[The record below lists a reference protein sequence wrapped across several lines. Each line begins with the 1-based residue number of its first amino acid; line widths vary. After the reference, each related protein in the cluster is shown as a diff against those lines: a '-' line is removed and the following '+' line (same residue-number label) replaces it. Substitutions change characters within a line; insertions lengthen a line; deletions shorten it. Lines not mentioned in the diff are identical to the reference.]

1 MSKSFGFDTLGLH
14 AGFTPDDRHG
24 SRAVPIHQTTSYM
37 FHDTEHAAALYNL
50 EVGGHLYT
58 RISNPTIGVLENRMA
73 ALDEG
78 VAAVA
83 VATGMSAVFL
93 SVLALCSQG
102 DHIVASS
109 QMYGGNINLLEHT
122 MSRFGVTTSFVDPTD
137 HDAIAAA
144 IQPNTKMVFG
154 EVIGNPGLDVM
165 DISAVAE
172 IAHAAGVPLVIDATL
187 NTPYLMKPLKH
198 GANIVI
204 HSLTKWIGGHGVAM
218 GGIIV
223 DGGNFDWG
231 QNDRFPTLTKPH
243 FAFQG
248 VNLWEEFGPAA
259 FSMRV
264 RSEGLYNIGPTLSPM
279 NAFHILQGLETL
291 GMRMERHMANTIEL
305 VEFLKN
311 HDGVA
316 WVNHPGLADHP
327 CHDIAMRQM
336 PKGAG
341 SIVTMGL
348 KGGREASQTFIEKV
362 ELASHLANVGDART
376 LVIHPGSTTHSH
388 ISADAMKAAGLTD
401 DLIRVSVG
409 LEDINDIKA
418 DFDRAIKTA
427 QKIVQRKHAIKGA

>member
-1 MSKSFGFDTLGLH
+1 MSKSFGFDTLALH
-14 AGFTPDDRHG
+14 AGYTPDDRHG

-37 FHDTEHAAALYNL
+37 FHDTEHAASLYNL

-58 RISNPTIGVLENRMA
+58 RISNPTIAALENRLA

-93 SVLALCSQG
+93 SIIALASQG

-137 HDAIAAA
+137 LDAIAAA
-144 IQPNTKMVFG
+144 IRPNTKMVFG

-165 DISAVAE
+165 DVAAVAE
-172 IAHAAGVPLVIDATL
+172 VAHAGGVPLVIDATL
-187 NTPYLMKPLKH
+187 NTPYLIKPIKH

-218 GGIIV
+218 GGIII

-243 FAFQG
+243 FAFQE

-264 RSEGLYNIGPTLSPM
+264 RSEGMYNIGPTLSPT

-291 GMRMERHMANTIEL
+291 GMRMERHMCNTAEL
-305 VEFLKN
+305 IAFLQN

-316 WVNHPGLADHP
+316 WVNHPSLADHP
-327 CHDIAMRQM
+327 CHDVAMRQM

-341 SIVTMGL
+341 SIVTMGI
-348 KGGREASQTFIEKV
+348 KGGRMASQAFIERV
-362 ELASHLANVGDART
+362 ELASHLANVGDAKT

-388 ISADAMKAAGLTD
+388 ISSDAMKAAGLTD
-401 DLIRVSVG
+401 DLIRISVG
-409 LEDINDIKA
+409 LEDIDDIKA
-418 DFDRAIKTA
+418 DFDRAINFAVKKTSS
-427 QKIVQRKHAIKGA
+427 KGA

>member
-1 MSKSFGFDTLGLH
+1 MSKSFGFDTLALH
-14 AGFTPDDRHG
+14 AGYTPDDRHG

-37 FHDTEHAAALYNL
+37 FHDTEHAASLYNL

-58 RISNPTIGVLENRMA
+58 RISNPTIAALENRLA

-93 SVLALCSQG
+93 SIIALASQG

-137 HDAIAAA
+137 LDAIAAA
-144 IQPNTKMVFG
+144 IRPNTKMVFG

-165 DISAVAE
+165 DIAAVAE
-172 IAHAAGVPLVIDATL
+172 VAHAGGVPLVIDATL
-187 NTPYLMKPLKH
+187 NTPYLIKPIKH

-218 GGIIV
+218 GGIII

-243 FAFQG
+243 FAFQE

-264 RSEGLYNIGPTLSPM
+264 RSEGMYNIGPTLSPT

-291 GMRMERHMANTIEL
+291 GMRMERHMSNTAEL
-305 VEFLKN
+305 IAFLQN

-316 WVNHPGLADHP
+316 WVNHPSLADHP
-327 CHDIAMRQM
+327 CHDVAMRQM

-341 SIVTMGL
+341 SIVTMGI
-348 KGGREASQTFIEKV
+348 KGGRMASQAFIEKV
-362 ELASHLANVGDART
+362 ELASHLANVGDAKT

-401 DLIRVSVG
+401 DLIRISVG
-409 LEDINDIKA
+409 LEDIDDIKA
-418 DFDRAIKTA
+418 DFDRAINFAVKKTSS
-427 QKIVQRKHAIKGA
+427 KGA